1 MWFDVFG
8 FGWRDGMGRMC
19 LSLDLCLFRIGRE
32 RPGKIA
38 AADGI
43 SRRQCG
49 VLGVVFN

>member
-1 MWFDVFG
+1 MFEFWIMVCLLLVSRRVGVLFELIL
-8 FGWRDGMGRMC
+8 GR
-19 LSLDLCLFRIGRE
+19 G

-38 AADGI
+38 SGDGI